1 MYKVSKNDTLKML
14 AMWNIAEL
22 FDCDHDVI
30 REALKKVVEQEDYKQ
45 IVDSLV
51 EVTDKEVLDFA
62 VKSYVKLVVKAKN
75 SKE

>member
-1 MYKVSKNDTLKML
+1 MYTVSKNDTLKML